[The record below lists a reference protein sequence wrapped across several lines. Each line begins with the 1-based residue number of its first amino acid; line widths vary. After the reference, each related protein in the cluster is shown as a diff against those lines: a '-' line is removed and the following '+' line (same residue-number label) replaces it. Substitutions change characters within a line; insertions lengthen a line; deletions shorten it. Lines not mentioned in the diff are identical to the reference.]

1 VRDWNPGPLDPET
14 FVLTT
19 KLVTKPPS
27 PSRFVFS
34 LQEAS
39 VYLFE
44 KKSVERYSRGDRDA
58 IVDLLRSGVQ
68 QLTKLR
74 HPKILA
80 IIQPL
85 EESRCIFLKPLL
97 LM

>member
-1 VRDWNPGPLDPET
+1 MKCAYL
-14 FVLTT
+14 
-19 KLVTKPPS
+19 
-27 PSRFVFS
+27 

-44 KKSVERYSRGDRDA
+44 KKSVERYSRHDREA
-58 IVDLLRSGVQ
+58 IMEMLRCGVQ

-80 IIQPL
+80 VIQPL
-85 EESRCIFLKPLL
+85 EESRYGD
-97 LM
+97 